1 MRRPA
6 YLEQSALRRFLHAGP
21 PPEIVHEPVTR
32 SSSAALS
39 FVSDSDED
47 AREAR
52 GTPTPEPT
60 AAVPPHDDVIRVPTR
75 WNPNDKYPS
84 LMLSADGREVRYPSE
99 LPLSSSA
106 RLLTHSLA

>member
-1 MRRPA
+1 MHRPA

-21 PPEIVHEPVTR
+21 EIVAEPATR

-60 AAVPPHDDVIRVPTR
+60 AHTPPHDDMIRVPTR

-84 LMLSADGREVRYPSE
+84 LVLSGDGREVRYPST
-99 LPLSSSA
+99 LPLSCSA
-106 RLLTHSLA
+106 CLLTLYLA

>member
-21 PPEIVHEPVTR
+21 APEIVHEPASR

-39 FVSDSDED
+39 FVSDSDDD

-60 AAVPPHDDVIRVPTR
+60 AIASPHDDMIRVPTR
-75 WNPNDKYPS
+75 WNPNDKHSS
-84 LMLSADGREVRYPSE
+84 LMLSLDGREVRYPSKF
-99 LPLSSSA
+99 P
-106 RLLTHSLA
+106 